1 MGNDE
6 DRALEGFEEVD
17 DDLLGFHVE
26 VVGWLVEDE
35 EVRLAEEQNHK
46 REAHLFSTGE

>member
-26 VVGWLVEDE
+26 VV
-35 EVRLAEEQNHK
+35 
-46 REAHLFSTGE
+46 AHLVLTMTMLSFSVWLTV